1 MLFGSALS
9 DRQLKLKLLTETS
22 NWSSNMMTQP
32 NRPPQPPQ
40 ANNFDPAY
48 GHRRTST
55 RDSLPTM
62 TDAASQPP
70 PRLNTPPLPDSSP
83 PPPPLPRPTSTDLH
97 PYSPPSKFPT
107 PLLPPS
113 INHLHV
119 NPSLPSVTSSAR
131 SFVSTVGIEAVDYF
145 TLRTFV
151 ARLRQGIVVMK
162 HPRGRLSKSTYRILH
177 SIDNG
182 RTLSWAAPSS
192 SSPSKKFPRFN
203 LVDCLSIRH
212 GWTVDPSS
220 PSQTGT
226 LVLRRKCHASES
238 FTSFSL
244 VYEERTIDFT
254 AVSPDQAVILLR
266 GLNGLCF
273 KLKEERF
280 VREEVLS
287 QAKERLGQVSVSAR
301 SSRSSIQLNNPAPTA
316 SHTHSTTHHS
326 HSHHSHHSNSKITGE
341 EISVRSPSIASSRSQ
356 LDSLNRRKGQND
368 SV

>member
-1 MLFGSALS
+1 M
-9 DRQLKLKLLTETS
+9 
-22 NWSSNMMTQP
+22 
-32 NRPPQPPQ
+32 
-40 ANNFDPAY
+40 
-48 GHRRTST
+48 RRNQYQHFAFPIMRLRVQQNKTTST
-55 RDSLPTM
+55 IKHLKKISFNSHITKNKTPT
-62 TDAASQPP
+62 Q
-70 PRLNTPPLPDSSP
+70 R
-83 PPPPLPRPTSTDLH
+83 
-97 PYSPPSKFPT
+97 
-107 PLLPPS
+107 
-113 INHLHV
+113 
-119 NPSLPSVTSSAR
+119 
-131 SFVSTVGIEAVDYF
+131 
-145 TLRTFV
+145 
-151 ARLRQGIVVMK
+151 
-162 HPRGRLSKSTYRILH
+162 RLSKATYRILH

-203 LVDCLSIRH
+203 LVDCLEIRH

-287 QAKERLGQVSVSAR
+287 QVSFLCVG
-301 SSRSSIQLNNPAPTA
+301 LNNDF
-316 SHTHSTTHHS
+316 
-326 HSHHSHHSNSKITGE
+326 N
-341 EISVRSPSIASSRSQ
+341 
-356 LDSLNRRKGQND
+356 
-368 SV
+368 